1 MAALSSGEPCQFDSE
16 TNRRHPRDYERG
28 IVMPLPGWDSLE
40 TVKTFNFSL
49 HIAGLVFIALLALSE
64 ILAFVYGERRDTLIE
79 ASENAA
85 ALQRQTETNSTNSRH
100 AAEVA
105 GLRAKLDQTAKQVAE
120 DHSVKARIRY
130 LFASIDANILRE
142 LDGGRL
148 ELPIRMQPA
157 DIEQLQKLL
166 AEPEGA
172 TLAKIESFGRGWMH
186 SVIIN
191 GTLGPSS
198 AVPQQIEVLVKAL
211 PALAGK

>member
-1 MAALSSGEPCQFDSE
+1 MQPMP
-16 TNRRHPRDYERG
+16 RPRDYERG
-28 IVMPLPGWDSLE
+28 IVMLLPGWDSLE
-40 TVKTFNFSL
+40 TVKTLNFSL
-49 HIAGLVFIALLALSE
+49 HIAGLAFIALLALSE

-79 ASENAA
+79 TSENVA
-85 ALQRQTETNSTNSRH
+85 ALQRQIDTNNANSRH

-105 GLRAKLDQTAKQVAE
+105 ALQAQIEKTAKQVAD
-120 DHSVKARIRY
+120 DHSVKARVRK

-157 DIEQLQKLL
+157 DIEELQKLL
-166 AEPEGA
+166 AEPGGA
-172 TLAKIESFGRGWMH
+172 ELAKIESFGRGWMH
-186 SVIIN
+186 SAIVN

-198 AVPQQIEVLVKAL
+198 AVPQQIEVLIRAL